1 MTWDT
6 VELDTEDG
14 ITTITVDRPDRLN
27 ALNVA
32 TLEAL
37 DEALDEAEKRDTRA
51 LVVTGAGDDA
61 FVAGADL
68 AYMKDLGVQEAQEYS
83 ELGHRVMTKTETFPV
98 PVIAAINGYAFG
110 GGCELALAA
119 DMRVASERAVIGQVE
134 VSVGIMP
141 GWGGIQRLARLVD
154 DEVARRLV
162 YFAERIDAEDADQY
176 GLVGDVVAHDQLD
189 DHVQDLAA
197 DIAAQPKY
205 AIRAAKEAFT
215 KVHRTHLDT
224 GLDYEQRLWSGL
236 FDTADQ
242 EEGMAAFVEDREPE
256 WES

>member
-6 VELDTEDG
+6 VELETEDG
-14 ITTITVDRPDRLN
+14 VTTITVDRPDRLN

-37 DEALDEAEKRDTRA
+37 DDALDEAADRDTRA

-68 AYMKDLGVQEAQEYS
+68 AYMKDLSVQEAQDYS
-83 ELGHRVMTKTETFPV
+83 ELGHRVMTKVETFPV
-98 PVIAAINGYAFG
+98 PSIAAINGYAFG
-110 GGCELALAA
+110 GGCELALAT
-119 DMRVASERAVIGQVE
+119 DMRVASERAVLGQVE
-134 VSVGIMP
+134 IGVGIMP

-162 YFAERIDAEDADQY
+162 YFAERIDAEDANQY
-176 GLVGDVVAHDQLD
+176 GLVGEVVAHDTLD
-189 DHVQDLAA
+189 DHVADLAG
-197 DIAAQPKY
+197 DLAAQPKY

-215 KVHRTHLDT
+215 KVHRTDLDT
-224 GLDYEQRLWSGL
+224 GLDYEQRLWSAL

-242 EEGMAAFVEDREPE
+242 TEGMAAFLEDRDPE
-256 WES
+256 WEA

>member
-1 MTWDT
+1 MFTYLIQYGRPSAYGAGRRSWAMTWDT

-14 ITTITVDRPDRLN
+14 VTTITVDRPDRLN

-37 DEALDEAEKRDTRA
+37 DEALDEAEERDTRA
-51 LVVTGAGDDA
+51 LIVTGAGDDA

-83 ELGHRVMTKTETFPV
+83 ELGHRVMTKAETFPV

-189 DHVQDLAA
+189 DHVADLAA
-197 DIAAQPKY
+197 
-205 AIRAAKEAFT
+205 
-215 KVHRTHLDT
+215 